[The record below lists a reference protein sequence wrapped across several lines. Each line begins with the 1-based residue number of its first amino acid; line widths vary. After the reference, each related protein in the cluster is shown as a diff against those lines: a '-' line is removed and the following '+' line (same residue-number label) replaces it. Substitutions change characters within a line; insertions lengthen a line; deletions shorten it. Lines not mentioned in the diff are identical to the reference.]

1 MRTTGA
7 ARVIDRADPI
17 RCWRKGATTTT
28 ASTSRPEHTRPEEE
42 SARPPTHRS
51 QLSLDDNLL
60 CANGDENLRQA
71 GPRFVRS
78 KRCANPQPKAAGLC
92 MEGS

>member
-1 MRTTGA
+1 MLA
-7 ARVIDRADPI
+7 
-17 RCWRKGATTTT
+17 KG
-28 ASTSRPEHTRPEEE
+28 SDDNDDDEHTKAHQSTPDERRNPPV
-42 SARPPTHRS
+42 PPTHRS

-60 CANGDENLRQA
+60 CADGDENLRQA

-92 MEGS
+92 MEGSWANEGL